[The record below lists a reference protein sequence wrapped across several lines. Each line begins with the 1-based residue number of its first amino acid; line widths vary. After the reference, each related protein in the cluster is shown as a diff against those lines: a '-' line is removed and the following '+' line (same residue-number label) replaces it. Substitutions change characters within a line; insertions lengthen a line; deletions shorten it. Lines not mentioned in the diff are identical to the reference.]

1 MSRYTAGKAGKAGRN
16 TASDRYKAST
26 RWVTNKLKR
35 IIKNQAT
42 ITTEKEARAHWEST
56 LGIRPSDRIPN
67 RRKQAARKKAA
78 LRLLASG

>member
-1 MSRYTAGKAGKAGRN
+1 MSRYTAGRPGNLGRN

-35 IIKNQAT
+35 IIKNQPE
-42 ITTEKEARAHWEST
+42 INTEKEARAYWEST
-56 LGIRPSDRIPN
+56 LGVRPSDRIPN
-67 RRKQAARKKAA
+67 RQKQAARKKAA